1 MAKQFDLAQHCES
14 KLGEKIIALTTH
26 HDQCWI
32 TVAAQ
37 DILAVAKKCRDGL
50 GFEQLLDVV
59 GVDYAQYGDAE
70 WKTDQATGTG
80 FSRAADRTKPQLTID
95 PDKRF
100 AVIYHLLSL
109 KHNARLSIKCF
120 VDTDMP
126 RIQSLVDLWPC
137 ANWHEREVFDMFGV
151 VFDGH
156 PDLRRILTDYGFIGH
171 PFRKD
176 FPLNGHVEMRYD
188 ENEGRV
194 IYGPVEIEPRTL
206 VARVIR
212 QDNRYGAE
220 EAEA

>member
-1 MAKQFDLAQHCES
+1 MAKQFDLAQQCES
-14 KLGEKIIALTTH
+14 KLGDKIIALATH
-26 HDQCWI
+26 QGECWS

-37 DILAVAKKCRDGL
+37 DILAVAKKCRDSL

-59 GVDYAQYGDAE
+59 GVDYAQYGAAE

-80 FSRAADRTKPQLTID
+80 FSRAAERLETQLTID
-95 PDKRF
+95 HDKRF

-188 ENEGRV
+188 EKEGRV
-194 IYGPVEIEPRTL
+194 VYGPVEIEPRTL

-212 QDNRYGAE
+212 HDNRYGAE
-220 EAEA
+220 EDQA